1 MSGMLVVNYQD
12 YKNRY
17 LKGKNKEM
25 AGIYPEIIGT
35 SLSSDLAGT
44 EIYTQRASL
53 IGRATYG
60 YGNRYFI
67 EGSFRVD
74 GSTKF
79 HPDNRWGFSLPLLLL
94 GCFPMKV
101 SLKIGINPY
110 FQT

>member
-1 MSGMLVVNYQD
+1 MLVVNYQD

-67 EGSFRVD
+67 E
-74 GSTKF
+74 
-79 HPDNRWGFSLPLLLL
+79 
-94 GCFPMKV
+94 
-101 SLKIGINPY
+101 
-110 FQT
+110 